1 MKFSHSGR
9 ASSTN
14 PPKKFRCKPS
24 VIGTV
29 SAMTFPPFEAAMSPA
44 SNFFLPSSRVLA
56 FIFKTFQL
64 SGLLAATDMSA
75 IKSIAHCSNG
85 PSAGINSIDVPSKS
99 ESTSQRAMSSLLFA
113 YRLGTIFPN
122 GSLCVL
128 DHDDENP
135 KPPASSPK
143 RSNSCIANNSSAVAS
158 RSVAAVPIT
167 TLLRAL

>member
-1 MKFSHSGR
+1 
-9 ASSTN
+9 
-14 PPKKFRCKPS
+14 
-24 VIGTV
+24 
-29 SAMTFPPFEAAMSPA
+29 
-44 SNFFLPSSRVLA
+44 
-56 FIFKTFQL
+56 
-64 SGLLAATDMSA
+64 MSA
-75 IKSIAHCSNG
+75 IKSMAHCSNG
-85 PSAGINSIDVPSKS
+85 PNAGMNSIDVPSKS

-113 YRLGTIFPN
+113 YRLGTILPN

-167 TLLRAL
+167 TLLRALWPTLKPALIDKSPFIESKYSEVDFQFQGTPS